1 MTTEKRPP
9 LPLAEIIQAQTKLT
23 VLIDNLVE
31 ATVKETYKKKDKP
44 TE

>member
-23 VLIDNLVE
+23 ALIDNLIE
-31 ATVKETYKKKDKP
+31 TSVKETYKKQDK
-44 TE
+44 TEK